1 MCVSFGIRASDHV
14 RQNVRRPPRCGS
26 TAVLPWRTNIAVV
39 LSIAAIA
46 GCGQAPGPQAA
57 SNLSSGTTETASE
70 TGVRPSASGDEVQDP
85 GAAAT
90 TEGNGRR
97 DSGDAGEPGDAAAGG
112 SGAGAQDDHPPSD
125 LPSETTAAPTPSA
138 EELAPP
144 ASAPPRAQGLG
155 DVDDEGDIDTLEH
168 TVVALLGTARKEAGA
183 AQLHIDATLV
193 GSARERAC
201 TMAQGTTPLLSED
214 DDTEN
219 VGLVVEAEPDMAARA
234 MHDWWMETSGTR
246 DLRLTR
252 NFDRYGVGACIAGDR
267 VYYAERFGS

>member
-1 MCVSFGIRASDHV
+1 MCVSFGIRASGHV
-14 RQNVRRPPRCGS
+14 RHSVRRPPRCGS
-26 TAVLPWRTNIAVV
+26 AAALPWRSNLAVV

-57 SNLSSGTTETASE
+57 SNLSSGNTETASDIAA
-70 TGVRPSASGDEVQDP
+70 RPSASGDVQDP
-85 GAAAT
+85 GGAAT
-90 TEGNGRR
+90 TERNGRR
-97 DSGDAGEPGDAAAGG
+97 SAGDASEPGDAAAAGT
-112 SGAGAQDDHPPSD
+112 ADGAQNDHPPSD
-125 LPSETTAAPTPSA
+125 LPSEAMSVPTPSA

-144 ASAPPRAQGLG
+144 ASAPPQAR
-155 DVDDEGDIDTLEH
+155 DVGDEGDLDTLEH
-168 TVVALLGTARKEAGA
+168 TVVALLGVARKEAGA

-201 TMAQGTTPLLSED
+201 TMAQGTRPLLSEV
-214 DDTEN
+214 DTEN

-246 DLRLTR
+246 DLRLTQ

>member
-14 RQNVRRPPRCGS
+14 RHSVRRPPRCGS
-26 TAVLPWRTNIAVV
+26 AAALPWRTNLAVV

-57 SNLSSGTTETASE
+57 SNLSSGNTETASDI
-70 TGVRPSASGDEVQDP
+70 TGRLSASGDEVRDP
-85 GAAAT
+85 GGAAT
-90 TEGNGRR
+90 TERNGRGS
-97 DSGDAGEPGDAAAGG
+97 SGDASEPGDAAAAGTAD
-112 SGAGAQDDHPPSD
+112 GADDHHQPSD
-125 LPSETTAAPTPSA
+125 LPSEATSVPTPSA

-144 ASAPPRAQGLG
+144 ASAPPQAR
-155 DVDDEGDIDTLEH
+155 DVGDEGDLDTLEH
-168 TVVALLGTARKEAGA
+168 TVVALLGAARKEAGA

-201 TMAQGTTPLLSED
+201 TMAQGTRPLLSE

-246 DLRLTR
+246 DLRLTQ